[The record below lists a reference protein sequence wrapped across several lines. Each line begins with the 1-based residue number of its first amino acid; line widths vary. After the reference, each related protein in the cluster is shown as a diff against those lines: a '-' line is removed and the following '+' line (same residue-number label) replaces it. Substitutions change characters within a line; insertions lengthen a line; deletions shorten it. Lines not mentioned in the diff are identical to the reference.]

1 MKYVTAWHIKTSE
14 TWFGLSDCRRPS
26 GEKNTFSVIL
36 GQGSTYSLK
45 ENKKHPDLHLVVPC
59 SLRSQTCFE
68 FTLQPKLTISVTSGE
83 LKLT

>member
-1 MKYVTAWHIKTSE
+1 MKNVTAWHIKTSE

-45 ENKKHPDLHLVVPC
+45 EKTPRPSSCSALLLTFPDML
-59 SLRSQTCFE
+59 
-68 FTLQPKLTISVTSGE
+68 
-83 LKLT
+83 